1 MQSTNDNNLSCEPP
15 SNAEENDLSSEPRF
29 SAEEAQPIDG
39 LTIPPGAAK
48 PDLPCAPTS
57 TAENQP
63 ADGLATPPSTAE
75 NQAADGIAAL
85 PDVLAAKV
93 TYIPTINLSL
103 EQNSINVI
111 QEITLL
117 NKTDEDLENLEC
129 TLSSP
134 MEFFETATIRVGRIK
149 AREELPL
156 HDIRIALNFQLLSTL
171 TETLKGKMTLEVVQE
186 GNTLL
191 KQEHEMTALPPDQW
205 LGSSIFPELICAY
218 VTPNLE
224 VVNHLLT
231 VVAEEL
237 KAATGSDSIQGYQA
251 DRHRVYDICA
261 AIYRAIHSWGIHYA
275 NPAASFG
282 VPGQRIRFADS
293 IYKFRLGTCLDTA
306 LLFASVMEQCGLH
319 PVILIQEE
327 HAYVGCHLVDR
338 YFPEMP
344 LDDLQTIRKLVDVDE
359 FVVIETTLVTKNAT
373 FSEAEATA
381 RSEHLN
387 IDKDFRCAI
396 DVVRARLSGIQPL
409 PLKHSTDGME
419 FELPERDVD
428 ALDKEHKRTLQE
440 KVDLDALE
448 DTEQRAGRIA
458 RWTQKLL
465 DLSLRNRLL
474 NIRNTQLIIPLV
486 CPDITLMEDYLAANE
501 SLTLNSIKEEL
512 GEKDLHDLAMLRN
525 SEIKT
530 SLKTLLDNELKQKR
544 LCTNL
549 SLNEMSRRMTALF
562 RQGKT
567 DLEEGG
573 VNTIFAGIGFLE
585 WRVAPRDE
593 KSYLAPILLVPIRL
607 MRKSIVEGIKI
618 VRLDEETIINETLL
632 ELLRSQF
639 HLTIPGLAP
648 LPTDKSGVD
657 VALVMQIFREAVKN
671 MPGWEVREEACI
683 GQFSFGKF
691 IMWTDMT
698 ARAELLKK
706 HPLVNHLMEGG
717 GLFDDGIEVFPPEL
731 IGKHIDLNQ
740 LYCPMSADSSQLT
753 AVLYSTLGKSF
764 VLHGPPGTGKSQ
776 TITNIIAQNL
786 AMGRRV
792 LFVSEKKAA
801 LDVVHKR
808 LSQVGLRPF
817 CLELHSNKSG
827 KTEVLAQFSEALNVP
842 DTQEPSEWQE
852 LTSEIQTLREQLN
865 DYVAA
870 LHFQYPNGFSA
881 YDCFSHLVQ
890 AEEVP
895 DDLLTISC
903 LTQTREEYGRV
914 VQLIRDLSSAFE
926 MLDDDARQA
935 LSWLDPADW
944 SPVFEKTL
952 IASAQKLK
960 QVLSTLQAA
969 YSAFCGHI
977 NLEPSDKI
985 ATIYATARFGE
996 ALKSVPSIPEA
1007 LLSESI
1013 VEDAQFLTTFSE
1025 TAQQR
1030 RSLMEKLKPY
1040 NLEMIQS
1047 LDTAGLETRIQQN
1060 RQAFFLV
1067 RPFKNNA
1074 LLKELA
1080 GLKKL
1085 GGVKLT
1091 IDELS
1096 RMLPTFAQWNETA
1109 QKYDSMAER
1118 GKKLLGTLWQE
1129 DATDWTT
1136 LPTVIEA
1143 AQKIIALIREI
1154 ANSSAPSA
1162 QHEDSDSSVLS
1173 AQYVAAHIIEQ
1184 CRKTLPKATEI
1195 YAAGTPNHKLINDFL
1210 QAWNTLQEHVQK
1222 FANNYA
1228 KALLKGKSLS
1238 PLSESIDTLFAHRDS
1253 LRNYLRYK
1261 AYFEKAK
1268 NSGIQRFVKALENG
1282 KIPIQRASE
1291 TFDAAYFKRMLDAI
1305 LNDNRTLAQFNG
1317 LTQQQRIERF
1327 CELDDQYIQL
1337 TRKLIFAKLAA
1348 NLPRRRTGSCPEGT
1362 ELGLLKRECEKKARQ
1377 KPVRQLLSEI
1387 PKLAATLKPCFLMSP
1402 LSVAQYLPADSEQFD
1417 MVVFDEA
1424 SQIPVWDAIGVIARA
1439 KQLIVVGDPKQ
1450 MPPTNFFQ
1458 KGDNPDEEE
1467 IDDFEDMESILD
1479 ECLAAG
1485 VHSSYLNWHYRSR
1498 HESLIAFSNHYYYKD
1513 RLFTFPAACLS
1524 DRLGVSFHFVPDGVY
1539 DKRYSRT
1546 NRKEAE
1552 ALVAYIFEQLENGSN
1567 KKRSIGIVT
1576 FSEAQ
1581 KNLIEDLVEMERSR
1595 HPALEE
1601 YFSDQNDEPL
1611 FVKNLENVQGDERDV
1626 ILFSIG
1632 YAPDSSG
1639 KFSMNFGPLNRQ
1651 GGERRLNVAITRAK
1665 EQVVV
1670 FSSVHSYQI
1679 ELSRTMAVGAAH
1691 LKYFLDYAEKGFDI
1705 QTTRAEAADKENLSA
1720 TIADFLRKNGY
1731 SVERGV
1737 GCSGYRID
1745 VAVRHPEKEG
1755 TYLLG
1760 IECDGPAYAA
1770 QKTTR
1775 DRDHIRQ
1782 SVLKSLGWHLWQT
1795 WSVDW
1800 LLDRKQTEKAL
1811 LAAIDQALED
1821 SASSAKQPETQLPK
1835 PDTTKPEEAEPDEA
1849 NVEGESPT
1857 EANVTLRMEHPTY
1870 SATDLACTRPMEEFH
1885 ALEMRLFIRQ
1895 QMLDVIQQEAPICE
1909 NLLKKRIIS
1918 AWGFPR
1924 STVKIQAVLNDCIPK
1939 DRPVTQ
1945 FGEGRVFW
1953 NADQSPEEYRDYRVN
1968 GTAEQDKR
1976 AIDEIPI
1983 EELANAMREL
1993 LTDFAAIEQDALFLE
2008 TLKLFGFSLRTQRAK
2023 KYLLCAFDFLKKT
2036 TNSEG

>member
-1 MQSTNDNNLSCEPP
+1 MQPNTQPEETPATSYASTAEPNLSC
-15 SNAEENDLSSEPRF
+15 APRF
-29 SAEEAQPIDG
+29 SA
-39 LTIPPGAAK
+39 AK
-48 PDLPCAPTS
+48 PPQAV
-57 TAENQP
+57 
-63 ADGLATPPSTAE
+63 DGQATPASAGEKTA
-75 NQAADGIAAL
+75 
-85 PDVLAAKV
+85 PVLAAKV
-93 TYIPTINLSL
+93 SYLSTINLSL
-103 EQNSINVI
+103 EQNAITIV
-111 QEITLL
+111 QEITLTNL
-117 NKTDEDLENLEC
+117 IDHDLETLEC
-129 TLSSP
+129 VLSSP
-134 MEFFETATIRVGRIK
+134 TGFFETASIK
-149 AREELPL
+149 VARLKAGEELPL
-156 HDIRIALNFQLLSTL
+156 HDIRITLNYQLLSTL
-171 TETLKGKMTLEVVQE
+171 TEPLNGKMVLEIMQE
-186 GNTLL
+186 GESLL
-191 KQEHEMTALPPDQW
+191 RQEHEMTALPPDQW
-205 LGSSIFPELICAY
+205 LGSGIFPELICAY
-218 VTPNLE
+218 VTPNLD
-224 VVNHLLT
+224 VINQLLS

-237 KAATGSDSIQGYQA
+237 KTATGSDAIQGYQA
-251 DRHRVYDICA
+251 DRHRVYEICA

-282 VPGQRIRFADS
+282 LPGQRIRFADA
-293 IYKFRLGTCLDTA
+293 IYANRLGTCLDTA

-319 PVILIQEE
+319 PVILIQEK
-327 HAYVGCHLVDR
+327 HAYIGCHLVER

-359 FVVIETTLVTKNAT
+359 FIVIETTLVTKNAT

-381 RSEHLN
+381 RTEHLN
-387 IDKDFRCAI
+387 IDKEFKCAI
-396 DVVRARLSGIQPL
+396 DVVRARLSGIHPL
-409 PLKHSTDGME
+409 PLKHSTEGME
-419 FELPERDVD
+419 FELPERNVD
-428 ALDKEHKRTLQE
+428 ALGVERKRSLQE
-440 KVDLDALE
+440 AIDLDALKE
-448 DTEQRAGRIA
+448 TELRSGRIA

-474 NIRNTQLIIPLV
+474 NIRNTQYIIPLV
-486 CPDITLMEDYLAANE
+486 CPDITVMEDFLAANE

-530 SLKTLLDNELKQKR
+530 SLKALLDNELKQKR

-549 SLNEMSRRMTALF
+549 SPNDMSRRLTALF

-567 DLEEGG
+567 DMEEGG
-573 VNTIFAGIGFLE
+573 VNTLFAGIGFLE
-585 WRVAPRDE
+585 WRVTPRDE

-607 MRKSIVEGIKI
+607 VRRSIVEGIKI
-618 VRLDEETIINETLL
+618 TRLDEETIINETLL

-639 HLTIPGLAP
+639 HLSIPGLAP
-648 LPTDKSGVD
+648 LPMDKSGVD
-657 VALVMQIFREAVKN
+657 VALVMQIIRQAVKN

-698 ARAELLKK
+698 ARAEILKK

-717 GLFDDGIEVFPPEL
+717 GLFDDGIEVFPPEEV
-731 IGKHIDLNQ
+731 GQQIDLNQ
-740 LYCPMSADSSQLT
+740 LYCPMNADSSQLT
-753 AVLYSTLGKSF
+753 AVLYSTRGKSF

-827 KTEVLAQFSEALNVP
+827 KSEVLAQFSEALNVP
-842 DTQEPSEWQE
+842 DTQEPEQWQHLIGE
-852 LTSEIQTLREQLN
+852 MQTLREQLN
-865 DYVAA
+865 DYVTA

-881 YDCFSHLVQ
+881 YDCFSRLMQ
-890 AEEVP
+890 ADDMP
-895 DDLLTISC
+895 DDLLNIPC
-903 LTQTREEYGRV
+903 LTQTREEYGKCA
-914 VQLIRDLSSAFE
+914 QLVRDLSSTFE
-926 MLDDDARQA
+926 AIDTEACQV

-944 SPVFEKTL
+944 SPVFEKTMV
-952 IASAQKLK
+952 ASAKELK
-960 QVLSTLQAA
+960 EELTALQTA
-969 YSAFCGHI
+969 YSAFCAHI
-977 NLEPSDKI
+977 GLEPSDEK
-985 ATIYATARFGE
+985 TIVYATARFAE
-996 ALKSVPSIPEA
+996 ALKSIPSIPES

-1013 VEDAQFLTTFSE
+1013 IEDAEFLTTFGE
-1025 TAQQR
+1025 TALQR
-1030 RSLMEKLKPY
+1030 RSLIEKLKPY
-1040 NLEMIQS
+1040 NLEVVRS
-1047 LDTAGLETRIQQN
+1047 LDTAGLEARIRQN

-1067 RPFKNNA
+1067 RPFKNSA

-1085 GGVKLT
+1085 GGTKLT

-1096 RMLPTFAQWNETA
+1096 RMLPTFAQWIETS
-1109 QKYDSMAER
+1109 QKYESMVER
-1118 GKKLLGTLWQE
+1118 GKKLLGSLWQE
-1129 DATDWTT
+1129 EATDWTN
-1136 LPTVIEA
+1136 LPTVIDA
-1143 AQKIIALIREI
+1143 AKTIMGLIHEITDSSRGNDGAPAVALP
-1154 ANSSAPSA
+1154 NSSALAAS
-1162 QHEDSDSSVLS
+1162 QNSVLS
-1173 AQYVAAHIIEQ
+1173 TQHIAAHIIER
-1184 CRKTLPKATEI
+1184 CRETLPKATEI
-1195 YAAGTPNHKLINDFL
+1195 YAHGTPEHKRINDFL
-1210 QAWNTLQEHVQK
+1210 QAWNAFQEHLQS
-1222 FANNYA
+1222 FSNDYA
-1228 KALLKGKSLS
+1228 KSLGEEKHLPS
-1238 PLSESIDTLFAHRDS
+1238 LAEKLEALFAYRDS

-1261 AYFEKAK
+1261 KYYVEADA
-1268 NSGIQRFVKALENG
+1268 SGIQGFVVALETG
-1282 KIPIQRASE
+1282 MITVQRASE
-1291 TFDAAYFKRMLDAI
+1291 AFDIAYFKRMLDAI
-1305 LNDNRTLAQFNG
+1305 LNENRTLAQFNG
-1317 LTQQQRIERF
+1317 LTQQQRIDRF
-1327 CELDDQYIQL
+1327 CELDDQYIKL

-1348 NLPRRRTGSCPEGT
+1348 TLPRRRSGPCPEGT

-1402 LSVAQYLPADSEQFD
+1402 LSVAQYLPADTAQFD

-1458 KGDNPDEEE
+1458 KGDSADEEE

-1485 VHSSYLNWHYRSR
+1485 VYSSYLNWHYRSR
-1498 HESLIAFSNHYYYKD
+1498 HESLIAFSNHYYYED

-1524 DRLGVSFHFVPDGVY
+1524 DRLGVRFHFVPDGVY
-1539 DKRYSRT
+1539 DKSSSRT

-1552 ALVAYIFEQLENGSN
+1552 ALVAYVFKQLENGSA

-1581 KNLIEDLVEMERSR
+1581 KNLIEDLIEVERSR

-1601 YFSDQNDEPL
+1601 YFGDQNDEPL

-1632 YAPDSSG
+1632 YAPDRAG

-1705 QTTRAEAADKENLSA
+1705 QTARAESADKENLSA
-1720 TIADFLRKNGY
+1720 TIADFLREKGY
-1731 SVERGV
+1731 AVERGV

-1745 VAVRHPEKEG
+1745 VAVKHPEKEG

-1760 IECDGPAYAA
+1760 IECDGPAYAS

-1811 LAAIDQALED
+1811 LAALDQALADSTPEPEQPKTQPEPED
-1821 SASSAKQPETQLPK
+1821 KQPEDTQEGKQP
-1835 PDTTKPEEAEPDEA
+1835 EAEKTVSLPAEELNA
-1849 NVEGESPT
+1849 EVEKPT
-1857 EANVTLRMEHPTY
+1857 ATNETLAKEHATY
-1870 SATDLACTRPMEEFH
+1870 SAAKLVCDRPQEEFY

-1895 QMLDVIQQEAPICE
+1895 QIMEVIRQEAPICE
-1909 NLLKKRIIS
+1909 ALLKKRITS
-1918 AWGFPR
+1918 AWGFQRPGKNVQ
-1924 STVKIQAVLNDCIPK
+1924 SVLNDCIPK
-1939 DRPVTQ
+1939 NLPITQ
-1945 FGEGRVFW
+1945 LGEGRVFW
-1953 NADQSPEEYRDYRVN
+1953 NEDQSPEEYHGYRVN
-1968 GTAEQDKR
+1968 GAAEQDKR

-1983 EELANAMREL
+1983 EELANAMRIVQD
-1993 LTDFAAIEQDALFLE
+1993 DFAAIEQDALFRE
-2008 TLKLFGFSLRTQRAK
+2008 TLKLFGLSALTQRARTF
-2023 KYLLCAFDFLKKT
+2023 LARAFDSLQR
-2036 TNSEG
+2036 